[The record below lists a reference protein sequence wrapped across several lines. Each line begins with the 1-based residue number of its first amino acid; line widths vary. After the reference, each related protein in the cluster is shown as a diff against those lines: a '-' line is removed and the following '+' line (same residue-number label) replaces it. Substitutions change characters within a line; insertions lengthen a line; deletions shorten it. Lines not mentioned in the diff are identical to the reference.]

1 MQGDAALG
9 VREMLGKR
17 CERHMPL
24 LLRVHRRAIEVRV
37 ADGEPWLERTRAGRG
52 ETIPEVDAVEI
63 TMRQLAR
70 FGLAAGGSPLL
81 ERKHGDG

>member
-1 MQGDAALG
+1 
-9 VREMLGKR
+9 MLGKR
-17 CERHMPL
+17 CESHMPL
-24 LLRVHRRAIEVRV
+24 LLRVHCRAIEVRV
-37 ADGEPWLERTRAGRG
+37 ADGEPWLERTCAGRG